1 MKNEKIENRGGKR
14 ENAGRPK
21 AENKK
26 VTLSVRV
33 LPETKEWLNSQSES
47 SGNLIDKLVNDVK
60 RG

>member
-1 MKNEKIENRGGKR
+1 MKKENRGGKR

-33 LPETKEWLNSQSES
+33 LPETKDWLSDQDLSAGS
-47 SGNLIDKLVNDVK
+47 MIDKLVSDIK
-60 RG
+60 SA